1 MGTRLTKQSL
11 ADRLIQNGTW
21 TTEQVEVFV
30 DAFFAVLQEGVT
42 NDGSVKLRG
51 LGTFKTVQVADR
63 ASVDV
68 NTGERIVIPGHKK
81 LKFVE
86 EEKVN
91 QLLNNPEQAS
101 RPVLEPT
108 MEEKSI
114 EPTTEQKL
122 VEPTSEQESIEPT
135 TEQKFVEPTSE
146 QESTRE
152 SEQTPK
158 TDSAPKGELPVQ
170 EENQLEETPPQCSC
184 DSKWW
189 IWGVVAFIAVLVVA
203 SIIFAVCNNDSD
215 SQSATQTEQKSG
227 VEAATTIQE
236 NQPQYKVHVFQ
247 KGESLTT
254 ISILHYATIDSVKR
268 IQELNGLTDTT
279 DIQLGTELR
288 LP

>member
-21 TTEQVEVFV
+21 TAEQVEVFV

-91 QLLNNPEQAS
+91 QLLNNPELVS
-101 RPVLEPT
+101 EPVQ
-108 MEEKSI
+108 

-122 VEPTSEQESIEPT
+122 VEPTKEKESIEPAT
-135 TEQKFVEPTSE
+135 
-146 QESTRE
+146 E

-170 EENQLEETPPQCSC
+170 EENQLEESSPQCSC
-184 DSKWW
+184 DSKLW

-215 SQSATQTEQKSG
+215 SQSTTQTEQKSG

-268 IQELNGLTDTT
+268 IQELNGLTDAT

>member
-21 TTEQVEVFV
+21 TAEQVEVFV

-91 QLLNNPEQAS
+91 QLLNNPEQVS
-101 RPVLEPT
+101 KPVQEPA
-108 MEEKSI
+108 
-114 EPTTEQKL
+114 TEQKL
-122 VEPTSEQESIEPT
+122 VEPTTEQKLAEPTTEKESIEPVT
-135 TEQKFVEPTSE
+135 
-146 QESTRE
+146 E

-170 EENQLEETPPQCSC
+170 EENQPEESSPQCSC

-189 IWGVVAFIAVLVVA
+189 IWGVVAFIAVLLVA

-279 DIQLGTELR
+279 DIPLGTELR

>member
-11 ADRLIQNGTW
+11 ADRLNQNGTW
-21 TTEQVEVFV
+21 TAEQVEVFV

-91 QLLNNPEQAS
+91 QLLNNPELVS
-101 RPVLEPT
+101 EPVQ
-108 MEEKSI
+108 

-122 VEPTSEQESIEPT
+122 AEPAT
-135 TEQKFVEPTSE
+135 
-146 QESTRE
+146 E

-170 EENQLEETPPQCSC
+170 EENQPEESSPQCSC

>member
-21 TTEQVEVFV
+21 TAEQVEVFV

-91 QLLNNPEQAS
+91 QLLNNPELVS
-101 RPVLEPT
+101 EPVQEPT
-108 MEEKSI
+108 TKEKSIEPTIEQEPIEPTTEEKSI
-114 EPTTEQKL
+114 EPVT
-122 VEPTSEQESIEPT
+122 
-135 TEQKFVEPTSE
+135 
-146 QESTRE
+146 E

-158 TDSAPKGELPVQ
+158 TDSAPKGELPAQ
-170 EENQLEETPPQCSC
+170 EENQLEETPQQCSC

-215 SQSATQTEQKSG
+215 SQSTTQTEQKSG
-227 VEAATTIQE
+227 VEVATTIQE

-279 DIQLGTELR
+279 DIPLGTELR

>member
-108 MEEKSI
+108 TEKKSI
-114 EPTTEQKL
+114 EPTT
-122 VEPTSEQESIEPT
+122 
-135 TEQKFVEPTSE
+135 E

-170 EENQLEETPPQCSC
+170 EENQLEETPPQCSY

-215 SQSATQTEQKSG
+215 LQSATQTEQKSG

>member
-21 TTEQVEVFV
+21 TAEQVEVFV

-51 LGTFKTVQVADR
+51 LGTFKTIQVADR

-91 QLLNNPEQAS
+91 QLLNNPELVS
-101 RPVLEPT
+101 EPVQEPT
-108 MEEKSI
+108 TEQKLA

-122 VEPTSEQESIEPT
+122 VEPTKEKDSIEPVT
-135 TEQKFVEPTSE
+135 
-146 QESTRE
+146 E

-158 TDSAPKGELPVQ
+158 TDSTPKGELPVQ
-170 EENQLEETPPQCSC
+170 EVNQPEESSPQCSC

>member
-21 TTEQVEVFV
+21 TAEQVEVFV

-68 NTGERIVIPGHKK
+68 NTGEHIVIPGHKK

-114 EPTTEQKL
+114 EPAT
-122 VEPTSEQESIEPT
+122 
-135 TEQKFVEPTSE
+135 
-146 QESTRE
+146 E
-152 SEQTPK
+152 SEQTPE
-158 TDSAPKGELPVQ
+158 TDSAPKGELPAQ

>member
-21 TTEQVEVFV
+21 TAEQVEVFV

-86 EEKVN
+86 EEKVT
-91 QLLNNPEQAS
+91 QLLNNPELVS
-101 RPVLEPT
+101 EPVQEPT
-108 MEEKSI
+108 TEQILVEPTKEEKSI
-114 EPTTEQKL
+114 EPAT
-122 VEPTSEQESIEPT
+122 
-135 TEQKFVEPTSE
+135 
-146 QESTRE
+146 E

-158 TDSAPKGELPVQ
+158 TDSAPKGELPVH

-184 DSKWW
+184 DSKLW

-215 SQSATQTEQKSG
+215 SQSTTQTEQKSG

-279 DIQLGTELR
+279 DIPLGTELR

>member
-21 TTEQVEVFV
+21 TAEQVEVFV

-108 MEEKSI
+108 TEEKSI
-114 EPTTEQKL
+114 EPAT
-122 VEPTSEQESIEPT
+122 
-135 TEQKFVEPTSE
+135 
-146 QESTRE
+146 E

-170 EENQLEETPPQCSC
+170 EENQPEESSSQCSC
-184 DSKWW
+184 DSKLW

-215 SQSATQTEQKSG
+215 SQSTTQTEQKSG

-279 DIQLGTELR
+279 DIPLGTELR

>member
-21 TTEQVEVFV
+21 TAEQVEVFV

-91 QLLNNPEQAS
+91 QLLNNPELVS
-101 RPVLEPT
+101 EPVQEPT
-108 MEEKSI
+108 TEQKLA

-122 VEPTSEQESIEPT
+122 VEPTKEKESIEPAT
-135 TEQKFVEPTSE
+135 
-146 QESTRE
+146 E